1 VGSLAVLLSAC
12 GGGNSADDSTPTGA
26 WSPQDSTATSVG
38 ATTATQAAVGERW
51 AEIDGW
57 ETTGATTFYAGSA
70 GERLLGVAVD
80 DTPQAASP
88 VRIFEQTDGRWIEAA
103 DLVEMGLPL
112 VAGNPPPGVLAG
124 EIAIGGDASVAVVA
138 ILIRPLPGV
147 SADGALVDLWLAID
161 DGSGWTLAGPAETG
175 IDQRVQGAKAFRF
188 SSVAGV
194 AAANG
199 NVHVVFEGQW
209 WEPYRTG
216 GADFAVATRRSDGSW
231 TTFAATEQ
239 DTGAGRMEPSSV
251 TVSPGGALMAAGRGS
266 LGQDSG
272 IRLWGSAAGASWQP
286 GPVLTDADGAFVTVT
301 ALAATDA
308 GFLLA
313 VTADLT
319 GASRYTVLWHSADGI
334 TWQPAE
340 LPPLAEGERLAALA
354 AVGEQFVAIDSEGSL
369 WTSPDGTSWEALSG
383 PTGSG
388 ARGGVLVALG
398 DRLALVGPTAGHITP
413 G

>member
-1 VGSLAVLLSAC
+1 MLLSAC
-12 GGGNSADDSTPTGA
+12 GGGNTADNSTPTGA
-26 WSPQDSTATSVG
+26 SSPHTSTATTVG
-38 ATTATQAAVGERW
+38 ATTTTDAAVGERW
-51 AEIDGW
+51 VEIDGW
-57 ETTGATTFYAGSA
+57 ETTGATNFYAGSA

-88 VRIFEQTDGRWIEAA
+88 VRIFEQTDGSWVEAA
-103 DLVEMGLPL
+103 DLVELGLPL
-112 VAGNPPPGVLAG
+112 APGNPPPGLLAG

-161 DGSGWTLAGPAETG
+161 DGSGWTLTGPAETG

-216 GADFAVATRRSDGSW
+216 GADFAVATRSSDGSW

-251 TVSPGGALMAAGRGS
+251 AASPSGALVAAGRGS

-272 IRLWGSAAGASWQP
+272 IRLWGSADGVSWQP
-286 GPVLTDADGAFVTVT
+286 GLALTDASGAFVTVA
-301 ALAATDA
+301 ALAANES

-313 VTADLT
+313 VTADLA

-334 TWQPAE
+334 SWQPAV
-340 LPPLAEGERLAALA
+340 LPPLAEGERLADLA
-354 AVGEQFVAIDSEGSL
+354 AVGEQFVAIDSEGNL
-369 WTSPDGTSWEALSG
+369 WTSTDGTSWEALAG
-383 PTGSG
+383 PTSSG
-388 ARGGVLVALG
+388 ARGAVLVALG
-398 DRLALVGPTAGHITP
+398 DRLVLVGSTAGHITP